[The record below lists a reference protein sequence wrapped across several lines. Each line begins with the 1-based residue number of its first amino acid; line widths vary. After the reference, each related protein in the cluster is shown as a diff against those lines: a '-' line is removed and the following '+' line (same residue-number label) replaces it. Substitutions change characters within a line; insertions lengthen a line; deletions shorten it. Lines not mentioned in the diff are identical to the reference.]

1 MTRPAEPPPAA
12 DHGFLAPTPDRQPVD
27 HCFRCGKET
36 PVGVGLCDEHNPKQL
51 SGPSATQMHA
61 TVFAGIVLGVIGLF
75 VLFRLTLTDAGPFS
89 AQVTSSGAGAAA
101 GSVAVAVSITNE
113 GDSEG
118 HADCRFTRDGV
129 PRPDDVAFRTPA
141 MAGGES
147 ISLERELTPEPDSPV
162 SYVPELLSVIC
173 R

>member
-12 DHGFLAPTPDRQPVD
+12 DHGFLAPAPDRQPVD

-36 PVGVGLCDEHNPKQL
+36 PPGVGLCDEHNPKQL
-51 SGPSATQMHA
+51 TGPSSTQMHA

-89 AQVTSSGAGAAA
+89 TQVTSASAGAGGA
-101 GSVAVAVSITNE
+101 VAVAFSITNE
-113 GDSEG
+113 GDTEG
-118 HADCRFTRDGV
+118 RADCRFTRDGV
-129 PRPDDVAFRTPA
+129 PRPDDVAFRSPA
-141 MAGGES
+141 VAGGETV
-147 ISLERELTPEPDSPV
+147 SLEQELAADPNRPV
-162 SYVPELLSVIC
+162 AYAPELLSVIC

>member
-12 DHGFLAPTPDRQPVD
+12 DHGFLAPTPDGQPVD

-36 PVGVGLCDEHNPKQL
+36 TAGVALCAEHNPSRLK
-51 SGPSATQMHA
+51 GPSSTQMHA
-61 TVFAGIVLGVIGLF
+61 TVFGGLVLGVIGLLI
-75 VLFRLTLTDAGPFS
+75 LFRLTLTDAGPFS
-89 AQVTSSGAGAAA
+89 AQVTSARAGAAA
-101 GSVAVAVSITNE
+101 GAVAVAVSITNE

-162 SYVPELLSVIC
+162 AYVPELLSVIC
-173 R
+173 Q

>member
-1 MTRPAEPPPAA
+1 
-12 DHGFLAPTPDRQPVD
+12 
-27 HCFRCGKET
+27 
-36 PVGVGLCDEHNPKQL
+36 
-51 SGPSATQMHA
+51 MHA

-101 GSVAVAVSITNE
+101 GAVAVAVRITNE